1 MRGFAIVKK
10 KGNRVAAFR
19 IHIIHT
25 SLVLFILMALSG
37 AVGPLFLPLSAAAAD
52 AHRSAPNTSEQRLL
66 GSWIRPDGGYIL
78 EIKEIGKDGSL
89 KAAYYNPRSINVS
102 RAELTRKDGSVNVLI
117 ELRDVNYPGSTY
129 KLRYDPKSDR
139 LIGTYFQA
147 VEGVTY
153 DIQFVRAK

>member
-1 MRGFAIVKK
+1 MRDLAIVREKR
-10 KGNRVAAFR
+10 NRESAFR
-19 IHIIHT
+19 IYM
-25 SLVLFILMALSG
+25 SLVLFILMALPG

-52 AHRSAPNTSEQRLL
+52 AHLSVRDTSEQRLI
-66 GSWIRPDGGYIL
+66 GQWIRPDGGYIL

-102 RAELTRKDGSVNVLI
+102 RAELSRKDGGLNVLI

-129 KLRYDPKSDR
+129 RLRYDPKSDR

-147 VEGVTY
+147 VEQVTY
-153 DIQFVRAK
+153 DIQFVRVSR